1 MLFQFERFAD
11 ILRMEQIISLFGS
24 EFPRW
29 TTKDRLLRSVGVADY
44 VVTVLVPELAVML
57 IKEDMTVCD
66 ERAREILQKSA
77 RLEEMLHEEE

>member
-1 MLFQFERFAD
+1 
-11 ILRMEQIISLFGS
+11 MEQIIYLFGS

-29 TTKDRLLRSVGVADY
+29 AVKDRLLRSVGVADY

-66 ERAREILQKSA
+66 ERAREILRESA
-77 RLEEMLHEEE
+77 RLGEMLHGEG